1 MSLWLHALVD
11 GRYLPNSPRE
21 SDEGMQL
28 PCCFENQPSAAE
40 AYHGHAASTVEL
52 TVEHALGRQG
62 STVTRRS
69 DGRVL
74 TTRAVLN
81 NINNNFMAHL
91 HQSAGQTSSDKA
103 LKTQGHFTADL
114 VSLDFSSDSLQKFL
128 ENVVQIVNQHSY
140 KLNRLE
146 TDKLNV

>member
-1 MSLWLHALVD
+1 
-11 GRYLPNSPRE
+11 
-21 SDEGMQL
+21 
-28 PCCFENQPSAAE
+28 
-40 AYHGHAASTVEL
+40 
-52 TVEHALGRQG
+52 
-62 STVTRRS
+62 
-69 DGRVL
+69 
-74 TTRAVLN
+74 
-81 NINNNFMAHL
+81 MAHL